1 MDIGKKQEERVVEP
15 IENPMPEREPVPITP
30 DSPGLD
36 PVPIENAPVPE
47 IEKVGAL
54 AWLAEVRD
62 LDGAP
67 IYDGRDG
74 SLEST
79 TEPYIDDWDGAA

>member
-15 IENPMPEREPVPITP
+15 IQSPMPERVPVTP

-36 PVPIENAPVPE
+36 PLPIENAPVEEP
-47 IEKVGAL
+47 EKVEAL
-54 AWLAEVRD
+54 AWLAEVRA
-62 LDGAP
+62 LGGEP
-67 IYDGRDG
+67 LYDGRDG

-79 TEPYIDDWDGAA
+79 ADPYIDDWDGAA